1 MPYLCRRKYLKPK
14 FKIMTKFLLSL
25 AILLSALYAQAKNE
39 PAPVFLVAG
48 QSNTDGRVPNDELP
62 QYIRQG
68 QYKHCHWSYGSGTLS
83 GNGRFEPFWPK
94 TALAHNPDRWAY
106 DAVVNYFLDQSLGQD
121 FYVIKESLGG
131 TSIDPGATSNG
142 GMHWSA
148 DPAFLDSTAA
158 ADKGGKSLL
167 KAFTDNIGACIDNK
181 LSKLEQGYE
190 IKALIWHQGES
201 DNKVGQKYHK
211 NLKDVIAYIRKYLVE
226 KTGDKKY
233 AGLPVIV
240 GGIVHSGKGWSNQV
254 GLAQIRLANEDKNVH
269 LVDVHDATLRADNLH
284 FDAAGAELLGRKVYN
299 ELVALGLAGGKASP
313 VPYSEHSRL
322 VKVGSGGAMMFADL
336 PDAATKPAR
345 AVVALPGGGYD
356 HLAISHEGTLWAKYF
371 NDRGLAYFTL
381 IYRMPDGDRTIPIGD
396 AEAAIKM
403 VRDSAEAWNID
414 PNGIG
419 IMGSSAGGHLASTI
433 ATHAAKACRPDFQ
446 ILFYPVIT
454 FVGKTHGGSRRHL
467 LGKEA
472 DNEALCREYSNE
484 LHVKR
489 GDTPPAVVILAKND
503 MAVPPA
509 SNGVAYY
516 NALKAAGIPA
526 TLIEYDEG
534 GHGFGFK
541 KSFKYHDQ
549 LLHDLGEWLK

>member
-1 MPYLCRRKYLKPK
+1 MARAPRPRV
-14 FKIMTKFLLSL
+14 
-25 AILLSALYAQAKNE
+25 AKDGKG
-39 PAPVFLVAG
+39 AG
-48 QSNTDGRVPNDELP
+48 G
-62 QYIRQG
+62 
-68 QYKHCHWSYGSGTLS
+68 
-83 GNGRFEPFWPK
+83 
-94 TALAHNPDRWAY
+94 
-106 DAVVNYFLDQSLGQD
+106 
-121 FYVIKESLGG
+121 
-131 TSIDPGATSNG
+131 
-142 GMHWSA
+142 A

-167 KAFTDNIGACIDNK
+167 KAFTDNIGVCIDNK

-226 KTGDKKY
+226 KT
-233 AGLPVIV
+233 
-240 GGIVHSGKGWSNQV
+240 
-254 GLAQIRLANEDKNVH
+254 
-269 LVDVHDATLRADNLH
+269 
-284 FDAAGAELLGRKVYN
+284 
-299 ELVALGLAGGKASP
+299 
-313 VPYSEHSRL
+313 
-322 VKVGSGGAMMFADL
+322 
-336 PDAATKPAR
+336 
-345 AVVALPGGGYD
+345 
-356 HLAISHEGTLWAKYF
+356 
-371 NDRGLAYFTL
+371 
-381 IYRMPDGDRTIPIGD
+381 
-396 AEAAIKM
+396 
-403 VRDSAEAWNID
+403 
-414 PNGIG
+414 
-419 IMGSSAGGHLASTI
+419 GGHLASTI

-541 KSFKYHDQ
+541 KSFMYHDQ